1 MKLTIFTKIVLV
13 ICLLLV
19 STLLLYY
26 LTNRSSVRLIKQEIQ
41 RVKLNELT
49 FLAGDIDN
57 NLSKISSFSDF
68 LVLDKDLRLLATP
81 SFLEGDFEL
90 NKLKLRVSDKLNL
103 LHALNNWNA
112 EFTVLYAEDSSA
124 FSSPSSSS
132 SSSSSSSTDKPSDL
146 YLETHFRPY
155 WQYERTDGGAYLTY
169 YLAHPYTFRFDPNEV
184 SYVVKARIDTKN
196 VIDYLDRAKGTNDN
210 GPVLFSAAGDVLA
223 GDAEKLPFIRE
234 LTRRLQVGEEKSGNR
249 LIRLGGEHYL
259 VNFSA
264 LGNFKDWYVA
274 DYTPIGE
281 VLDPIYA
288 NQRLY
293 YFSSVFLLLFSILLA
308 LLLYRDV
315 QIPIRKLIWGVKKI
329 TSGQYTITLRQE
341 SNDEFVYLFD
351 RFNEMSREIKELIE
365 KVYLEQIRS
374 KEAKLRQ
381 LHSQIQPHFLYNSL
395 AFIKSMAELE
405 EKQAVIDM
413 SMSLSRYFRQS
424 IKFENTFTTLREELE
439 LVRLYLTIQSLQM
452 DRFVFSID
460 VEERLLDLQVPR
472 LLLQPLAEN
481 AILHGIE
488 PLRTVGDIRISGRAD
503 GDSCELS
510 VADNGR
516 GVEPG
521 RLAALRNAIYYGTD
535 ENTAWALH
543 NVYERMSSLLGP
555 DAHMELKNG
564 ELGGLKVTLRWRIDR
579 EREGTGS

>member
-1 MKLTIFTKIVLV
+1 MRLTIFTKIVLV
-13 ICLLLV
+13 IFLLLV

-68 LVLDKDLRLLATP
+68 LVLDKDVRLLATP

-112 EFTVLYAEDSSA
+112 EFTVIYAEDSSA
-124 FSSPSSSS
+124 FSSLSPS
-132 SSSSSSSTDKPSDL
+132 PALSDL
-146 YLETHFRPY
+146 YLETHFRPF
-155 WQYERTDGGAYLTY
+155 WQYEQTGGGAYLTY
-169 YLAHPYTFRFDPNEV
+169 YLAHPYTFRFDPDEV
-184 SYVVKARIDTKN
+184 SYVVRARIDTKN
-196 VIDYLDRAKGTNDN
+196 VLDYLDRARGASDN
-210 GPVLFSAAGDVLA
+210 GPILFSAAGDVLA
-223 GDAEKLPFIRE
+223 SDTKKLPFIQE
-234 LTRRLQVGEEKSGNR
+234 LTRRLQVGAETSGNR
-249 LIRLGGEHYL
+249 LIKLGSEQYL

-264 LGNFKDWYVA
+264 LDSFNGWYVA
-274 DYTPIGE
+274 DYTPINE
-281 VLDPIYA
+281 VLGPIYA

-293 YFSSVFLLLFSILLA
+293 YFSSVFLLLFSTLLA

-341 SNDEFVYLFD
+341 GNDEFVYLFD

-365 KVYLEQIRS
+365 KVYMEQIRS

-395 AFIKSMAELE
+395 AFIKSMAELD

-424 IKFENTFTTLREELE
+424 IKFENTFTTVREELE

-460 VEERLLDLQVPR
+460 VEEQLLDLQVPR

-488 PLRTVGDIRISGRAD
+488 PLRTVGDIRIAGHSD
-503 GDSCELS
+503 GEYCELS
-510 VADNGR
+510 VADNGC
-516 GVEPG
+516 GVEPEQ
-521 RLAALRNAIYYGTD
+521 LAALRSAIYHGAD
-535 ENTAWALH
+535 ANTAWALH
-543 NVYERMSSLLGP
+543 NVYERMSALLGP
-555 DAHMELKNG
+555 DAHMRLANG
-564 ELGGLKVTLRWRIDR
+564 ELGGLQVTLRWKADC
-579 EREGTGS
+579 EKEETG

>member
-1 MKLTIFTKIVLV
+1 V
-13 ICLLLV
+13 
-19 STLLLYY
+19 
-26 LTNRSSVRLIKQEIQ
+26 
-41 RVKLNELT
+41 
-49 FLAGDIDN
+49 
-57 NLSKISSFSDF
+57 
-68 LVLDKDLRLLATP
+68 LATP

-112 EFTVLYAEDSSA
+112 EFMIIYADT
-124 FSSPSSSS
+124 FSSLSSSLAL
-132 SSSSSSSTDKPSDL
+132 SDL
-146 YLETHFRPY
+146 YLETHFRPF
-155 WQYERTDGGAYLTY
+155 WQYEQTGGGAYLTY
-169 YLAHPYTFRFDPNEV
+169 YLAHPYTFRFDPDEV
-184 SYVVKARIDTKN
+184 SYVVRARIDTKN
-196 VIDYLDRAKGTNDN
+196 VLDYLDRAKGANNN
-210 GPVLFSAAGDVLA
+210 GPILFSAAGDVLA
-223 GDAEKLPFIRE
+223 SDTSQFPFIRE
-234 LTRRLQVGEEKSGNR
+234 LTQGLQVGEETTGNR
-249 LIRLGGEHYL
+249 LIKLDGEHYL

-264 LGNFKDWYVA
+264 LSNFKGWYVT
-274 DYTPIGE
+274 DYTPINE
-281 VLDPIYA
+281 VLGPIYA

-365 KVYLEQIRS
+365 KVYMEQIRS

-395 AFIKSMAELE
+395 AFIKSMAELN

-424 IKFENTFTTLREELE
+424 IKFENTFTTVREELE

-452 DRFVFSID
+452 DRFIFDID
-460 VEERLLDLQVPR
+460 VEEQLLDLKVPR

-488 PLRTVGDIRISGRAD
+488 PLRTVGDIRIAGHSD
-503 GDSCELS
+503 GEYCELS
-510 VADNGR
+510 VADNGC

-521 RLAALRNAIYYGTD
+521 RLDALRSAIYHGAD
-535 ENTAWALH
+535 VNTAWALH
-543 NVYERMSSLLGP
+543 NVYERMNALLGP
-555 DAHMELKNG
+555 NAHMELANG
-564 ELGGLKVTLRWRIDR
+564 ELGGFQVTLRWKAVC
-579 EREGTGS
+579 EKEGTG

>member
-1 MKLTIFTKIVLV
+1 MRLTIFTKIVLV
-13 ICLLLV
+13 IFLLLV

-68 LVLDKDLRLLATP
+68 LVLDKDVRLLATP

-112 EFTVLYAEDSSA
+112 EFTVIYAEDSSA
-124 FSSPSSSS
+124 FSSLSSPPTLSG
-132 SSSSSSSTDKPSDL
+132 L
-146 YLETHFRPY
+146 YLETHFRPF
-155 WQYERTDGGAYLTY
+155 WQYEQTDSGSYLTY
-169 YLAHPYTFRFDPNEV
+169 YLAHPYTFRFDPDEV
-184 SYVVKARIDTKN
+184 SYVVRARIDTKN
-196 VIDYLDRAKGTNDN
+196 VLDYLDRAKGTNDN
-210 GPVLFSAAGDVLA
+210 GPILFSAAGDVLA
-223 GDAEKLPFIRE
+223 SDTDQLPFIRE
-234 LTRRLQVGEEKSGNR
+234 LIRRLQAGKETSGNR
-249 LIRLGGEHYL
+249 LIKMNGEQYL

-281 VLDPIYA
+281 VLGPIYA

-315 QIPIRKLIWGVKKI
+315 QIPIRKLIWGVRKI

-341 SNDEFVYLFD
+341 SNDEFAYLFE
-351 RFNEMSREIKELIE
+351 RFNEMSQEIKELIE
-365 KVYLEQIRS
+365 KVYMEQIRS

-395 AFIKSMAELE
+395 AFIKSMAELD

-413 SMSLSRYFRQS
+413 SMNLSRYFRQS
-424 IKFENTFTTLREELE
+424 VKFENTFTTLREELE

-452 DRFVFSID
+452 DRFVFAID

-488 PLRTVGDIRISGRAD
+488 PLRKVGDIRIAGHAD
-503 GDSCELS
+503 GEYCVLS

-521 RLAALRNAIYYGTD
+521 
-535 ENTAWALH
+535 
-543 NVYERMSSLLGP
+543 
-555 DAHMELKNG
+555 
-564 ELGGLKVTLRWRIDR
+564 
-579 EREGTGS
+579 

>member
-13 ICLLLV
+13 IFLLLV

-57 NLSKISSFSDF
+57 NLSKVSSFSDF
-68 LVLDKDLRLLATP
+68 LVLDKDVRLLATP

-112 EFTVLYAEDSSA
+112 EFMVIYDEDSSA
-124 FSSPSSSS
+124 FSSTSSSS
-132 SSSSSSSTDKPSDL
+132 KLSEL
-146 YLETHFRPY
+146 YLETHFRPF
-155 WQYERTDGGAYLTY
+155 WQYEQTGDGGYLTY
-169 YLAHPYTFRFDPNEV
+169 YLAHPYTFRFDPEEV
-184 SYVVKARIDTKN
+184 SYVVRAKIDTKN
-196 VIDYLDRAKGTNDN
+196 VLAYLDRAKGTNDN
-210 GPVLFSAAGDVLA
+210 SAILLSTAGDVLA
-223 GDAEKLPFIRE
+223 SDTEKLPFIHE
-234 LTRRLQVGEEKSGNR
+234 LTRRLEVGQEMSGNR
-249 LIRLGGEHYL
+249 LIKLDGEQYL

-264 LGNFKDWYVA
+264 LSNFKDWYIV
-274 DYTPIGE
+274 DYTPISE
-281 VLDPIYA
+281 VLNPIYA

-315 QIPIRKLIWGVKKI
+315 QIPIRKLLWGVRKI
-329 TSGQYTITLRQE
+329 TSGQYSITLRQE
-341 SNDEFVYLFD
+341 SNDEFMYLFD
-351 RFNEMSREIKELIE
+351 RFNEMSKEIKELIE
-365 KVYLEQIRS
+365 RVYMEQIRS

-395 AFIKSMAELE
+395 AFIKSMTELD

-413 SMSLSRYFRQS
+413 SISLSRYFRQT
-424 IKFENTFTTLREELE
+424 IKFENTYTTVRDELE

-452 DRFVFSID
+452 DRFVFTID
-460 VEERLLDLQVPR
+460 VEEHLLDLQVPR

-488 PLRTVGDIRISGRAD
+488 SLRTVGDIQIIGHSD
-503 GDSCELS
+503 GEYCELI
-510 VADNGR
+510 VADNGC

-521 RLAALRNAIYYGTD
+521 RIGTLRNAIYYGAD
-535 ENTAWALH
+535 ANTAWALH
-543 NVYERMSSLLGP
+543 NVYERMRAVLGSEA
-555 DAHMELKNG
+555 DMELANG
-564 ELGGLKVTLRWRIDR
+564 ELGGLQVTLRWKVVR
-579 EREGTGS
+579 EQEVTEIC

>member
-1 MKLTIFTKIVLV
+1 MLV
-13 ICLLLV
+13 IFLLLV

-68 LVLDKDLRLLATP
+68 LVLDKDVRLLATP

-112 EFTVLYAEDSSA
+112 EFTVIYAEDSSA
-124 FSSPSSSS
+124 FSSLSSPPTLSG
-132 SSSSSSSTDKPSDL
+132 L
-146 YLETHFRPY
+146 YLETHFRPF
-155 WQYERTDGGAYLTY
+155 WQYEQTDSGAYLTY
-169 YLAHPYTFRFDPNEV
+169 YLAHPYTFRFDPDEV
-184 SYVVKARIDTKN
+184 SYVVRAKIDTKN
-196 VIDYLDRAKGTNDN
+196 VLDYLDRAKGTNDN
-210 GPVLFSAAGDVLA
+210 GPILFSAAGDVLA
-223 GDAEKLPFIRE
+223 SDTDQLPFIRE
-234 LTRRLQVGEEKSGNR
+234 LIRRLQAGKETSGNR
-249 LIRLGGEHYL
+249 LIKMNGEQYL

-281 VLDPIYA
+281 VLGPIYA

-315 QIPIRKLIWGVKKI
+315 QIPIRKLIWGVRKI

-341 SNDEFVYLFD
+341 SNDEFAYLFE
-351 RFNEMSREIKELIE
+351 RFNEMSQEIKELIE
-365 KVYLEQIRS
+365 KVYMEQIRS

-395 AFIKSMAELE
+395 AFIKSMAELD

-413 SMSLSRYFRQS
+413 SMNLSRYFRQS
-424 IKFENTFTTLREELE
+424 VKFENTFTTLREELE

-452 DRFVFSID
+452 DRFVFAID

-472 LLLQPLAEN
+472 LLLQPLAETPSCT
-481 AILHGIE
+481 ASS
-488 PLRTVGDIRISGRAD
+488 RCARSGTFGSPAM
-503 GDSCELS
+503 
-510 VADNGR
+510 
-516 GVEPG
+516 P
-521 RLAALRNAIYYGTD
+521 T
-535 ENTAWALH
+535 ENTAC
-543 NVYERMSSLLGP
+543 
-555 DAHMELKNG
+555 
-564 ELGGLKVTLRWRIDR
+564 
-579 EREGTGS
+579 

>member
-1 MKLTIFTKIVLV
+1 MRLTIFTKIVLV
-13 ICLLLV
+13 IFLLLV

-68 LVLDKDLRLLATP
+68 LVLDKDVRLLATP

-112 EFTVLYAEDSSA
+112 EFTVIYAEDSSA
-124 FSSPSSSS
+124 FSSLSSPPTLSG
-132 SSSSSSSTDKPSDL
+132 L
-146 YLETHFRPY
+146 YLETHFRPF
-155 WQYERTDGGAYLTY
+155 WQYEQTDSGAYLTY
-169 YLAHPYTFRFDPNEV
+169 YLAHPYTFRFDPDEV
-184 SYVVKARIDTKN
+184 SYVVRAKIDTKN
-196 VIDYLDRAKGTNDN
+196 VLDYLDRAKGTNDN
-210 GPVLFSAAGDVLA
+210 GPILFSAAGDVLA
-223 GDAEKLPFIRE
+223 SDTDQLPFIRE
-234 LTRRLQVGEEKSGNR
+234 LIRRLQAGKETSGNR
-249 LIRLGGEHYL
+249 LIKMNGEQYL

-281 VLDPIYA
+281 VLGPIYA

-315 QIPIRKLIWGVKKI
+315 QIPIRKLIWGVRKI

-341 SNDEFVYLFD
+341 SNDEFAYLFE
-351 RFNEMSREIKELIE
+351 RFNEMSQEIKELIE
-365 KVYLEQIRS
+365 KVYMEQIRS

-395 AFIKSMAELE
+395 AFIKSMAELD

-413 SMSLSRYFRQS
+413 SMNLSRYFRQS
-424 IKFENTFTTLREELE
+424 VKFENTFTTLREELE

-452 DRFVFSID
+452 DRFVFAID

-488 PLRTVGDIRISGRAD
+488 PLRKVGDIRIAGHAD
-503 GDSCELS
+503 GEYCVLS

-521 RLAALRNAIYYGTD
+521 RLAALQGAIRYGAD
-535 ENTAWALH
+535 ANTAWALQ
-543 NVYERMSSLLGP
+543 NVYERMCALFGP
-555 DAHMELKNG
+555 SAHMDLANG
-564 ELGGLKVTLRWRIDR
+564 ELGGLKVTMRWKIVR
-579 EREGTGS
+579 EQGGTEP

>member
-1 MKLTIFTKIVLV
+1 MRLTIFTKIVLV
-13 ICLLLV
+13 IFLLLV

-68 LVLDKDLRLLATP
+68 LVLDKDVRLLATP

-112 EFTVLYAEDSSA
+112 EFTVVYAEDSPA
-124 FSSPSSSS
+124 FSPQ
-132 SSSSSSSTDKPSDL
+132 TTPTLSDL
-146 YLETHFRPY
+146 YLEKHFRPF
-155 WQYERTDGGAYLTY
+155 WQYEHANDGAYLTY
-169 YLAHPYTFRFDPNEV
+169 YLAHPYTFRFDPDEV
-184 SYVVKARIDTKN
+184 SYVIRAKIDTKN
-196 VIDYLDRAKGTNDN
+196 MLDYLERAKGTNDN
-210 GPVLFSAAGDVLA
+210 GPILFSAAGDVLS
-223 GDAEKLPFIRE
+223 GDTEKLPFIRE
-234 LTRRLQVGEEKSGNR
+234 LTRLLGVGEETSGNR
-249 LIRLGGEHYL
+249 LIKLNGEHYL

-264 LGNFKDWYVA
+264 LGSFKDWYVA
-274 DYTPIGE
+274 DYTPINE

-293 YFSSVFLLLFSILLA
+293 YFSSIFLLLFSILLA
-308 LLLYRDV
+308 LLLNRDV
-315 QIPIRKLIWGVKKI
+315 QIPIRKLIWGVRKI
-329 TSGQYTITLRQE
+329 TTGQYTITLRQK
-341 SNDEFVYLFD
+341 SNDEFAYLFD
-351 RFNEMSREIKELIE
+351 RFNEMSKEIKELIE
-365 KVYLEQIRS
+365 KVYMEQIRS

-395 AFIKSMAELE
+395 AFIKSMAELD

-452 DRFVFSID
+452 DRFVFAID
-460 VEERLLDLQVPR
+460 VEESLLGLQVPR

-488 PLRTVGDIRISGRAD
+488 PLRTVGDIRIAGYID
-503 GDSCELS
+503 GEYCEIS

-516 GVEPG
+516 GVETG
-521 RLAALRNAIYYGTD
+521 RLAALRNAIYNGSDT
-535 ENTAWALH
+535 NTAWALH
-543 NVYERMSSLLGP
+543 NVYERMGALLGP
-555 DAHMELKNG
+555 DTHMELENG
-564 ELGGLKVTLRWRIDR
+564 ELGGLQVKLRWRTVR
-579 EREGTGS
+579 EQEELES

>member
-19 STLLLYY
+19 STLLLYS

-68 LVLDKDLRLLATP
+68 LVLDKDVRLLATP

-112 EFTVLYAEDSSA
+112 EFTVIYADDGAA
-124 FSSPSSSS
+124 FSSPSSAS
-132 SSSSSSSTDKPSDL
+132 KLSDL
-146 YLETHFRPY
+146 DLEAHFRPF
-155 WQYERTDGGAYLTY
+155 WQYEANGDGVSMTY
-169 YLAHPYTFRFDPNEV
+169 YLAHPYTFRFDPEEV
-184 SYVVKARIDTKN
+184 SYVVKARIDIKN
-196 VIDYLDRAKGTNDN
+196 VLDYLDRAKGTNEN
-210 GPVLFSAAGDVLA
+210 GPFLFSSAGDVLA
-223 GDAEKLPFIRE
+223 SDTAKLPFLRE
-234 LTRRLQVGEEKSGNR
+234 LPPRLEVGDQGSGNR
-249 LIRLGGEHYL
+249 LIKLDGEQYL

-274 DYTPIGE
+274 DYTPIDE
-281 VLDPIYA
+281 VLNPIYA

-329 TSGQYTITLRQE
+329 TSGHYTITLRQE
-341 SNDEFVYLFD
+341 SNDEFAYLFD

-365 KVYLEQIRS
+365 KVYMEQIRS

-395 AFIKSMAELE
+395 AFIKSMAELD

-452 DRFVFSID
+452 DRFVFSVD

-488 PLRTVGDIRISGRAD
+488 PLRKVGDIRISGHVD
-503 GDSCELS
+503 GDYCEVS
-510 VADNGR
+510 VSDNGS
-516 GVEPG
+516 GIEPG
-521 RLAALRNAIYYGTD
+521 RLAPLRNAIYYGAD

-543 NVYERMSSLLGP
+543 NVYERLNALLGP
-555 DAHMELKNG
+555 DAEMELGNG
-564 ELGGLKVTLRWRIDR
+564 ELGGLKVTLRWNIAA
-579 EREGTGS
+579 EREGTGA